1 MFNNSDFN
9 FRHQEVVGGSVF
21 YHQPLHLRSQSQMSK
36 QRPLSTGSIMLK
48 STITLNS
55 QHSQQTQHN
64 TLNRND
70 GTMRSSNFMQV
81 TRQQNSIFGDAESTA
96 EIFFNP
102 NQSNVARR
110 FFKKQ
115 KRLQKLNN
123 IDVARRNNDFCDASS
138 DISSTMA
145 TYAKPVSDMF
155 GTSSKVN
162 NTNINVD
169 GRNNCKAKFSN
180 PNILSDSCN
189 ESELFM
195 DICQEGLRFSTLRNK
210 INNTEKL
217 ANIYTNVPETH
228 QPVHEVVQR

>member
-1 MFNNSDFN
+1 
-9 FRHQEVVGGSVF
+9 
-21 YHQPLHLRSQSQMSK
+21 MSK
-36 QRPLSTGSIMLK
+36 LRPLSTGSIMIK
-48 STITLNS
+48 STVTLNS
-55 QHSQQTQHN
+55 QHSQQTQHTQQTQQN
-64 TLNRND
+64 TLNRT
-70 GTMRSSNFMQV
+70 GSHFMQV
-81 TRQQNSIFGDAESTA
+81 TRHQNSIYGDAESTA

-102 NQSNVARR
+102 NQSNAARR

-169 GRNNCKAKFSN
+169 GRNSCKAKFSN

-195 DICQEGLRFSTLRNK
+195 DICQEGLRFSTLRK
-210 INNTEKL
+210 FNNTEKV
-217 ANIYTNVPETH
+217 ANIYTNVGETQMPE
-228 QPVHEVVQR
+228 HEIVQR